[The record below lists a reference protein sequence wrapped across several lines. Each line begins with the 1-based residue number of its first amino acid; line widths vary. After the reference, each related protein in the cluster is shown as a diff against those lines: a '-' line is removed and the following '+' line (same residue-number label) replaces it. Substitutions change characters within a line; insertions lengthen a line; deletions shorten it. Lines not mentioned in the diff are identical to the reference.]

1 LNKEHIISYNDYGF
15 ICKINKPIN
24 EDYMTL
30 DKLKIGS
37 SAIITKVN
45 GKGELRLRL
54 LDMGLI
60 PNTKVEVVKFAPLG
74 DPMEIHIRG
83 YELTLRLDDAKQIDI
98 KENT

>member
-1 LNKEHIISYNDYGF
+1 
-15 ICKINKPIN
+15 
-24 EDYMTL
+24 MTL
-30 DKLKIGS
+30 DKLKIGKI
-37 SAIITKVN
+37 ATITKVN
-45 GKGELRLRL
+45 GQGELRLRL

-98 KENT
+98 KEIK

>member
-1 LNKEHIISYNDYGF
+1 
-15 ICKINKPIN
+15 
-24 EDYMTL
+24 MTL
-30 DKLKIGS
+30 DKLKIGKI
-37 SAIITKVN
+37 ATITKVN
-45 GKGELRLRL
+45 GQGELRLRL

-98 KENT
+98 KENK